1 MDITVNANDNIRYYI
16 ETNKRSD
23 ILLMDVTYHFKA
35 LKNEKKG
42 SVIVNVFSKAL
53 FVTLQSIPINPNP

>member
-35 LKNEKKG
+35 LKMQIKG
-42 SVIVNVFSKAL
+42 SVIINILIKAL
-53 FVTLQSIPINPNP
+53 SCNPAG